1 MGSLTNL
8 TLSRGTA
15 TRCSP
20 MPRKPPTPIT
30 TALMLPLLSVSMS
43 LIEPILSLLS
53 LYTLRPTIFEARQ
66 VPWYDEDMSDAVAGA
81 GALPVSAGAV
91 GDCANAT
98 VASNAEPARPAM
110 VYLANIR
117 VLLSS
122 ESVLG
127 KPAT

>member
-1 MGSLTNL
+1 
-8 TLSRGTA
+8 
-15 TRCSP
+15 

-53 LYTLRPTIFEARQ
+53 LYTLRPTIFDARQ
-66 VPWYDEDMSDAVAGA
+66 VPWNDEDMSDAVAGA
-81 GALPVSAGAV
+81 GALSAGAV

-117 VLLSS
+117 VLLGS
-122 ESVLG
+122 EIRTEKTRKMNKCSDE
-127 KPAT
+127 